1 MRTMT
6 RYNADKVIDMITS
19 GGNASGDVSDD
30 DFDGYISD
38 DEVM

>member
-1 MRTMT
+1 MT
-6 RYNADKVIDMITS
+6 RYNADQVIDMITS
-19 GGNASGDVSDD
+19 GGNASGDECDD